1 MKATFKIISGEDL
14 KNEIDIIDYMGDLC
28 DNSLYVGKVIFIDG
42 DLEVDGDFTFKK
54 VTELDS
60 VADFMLI
67 KGNLVVN
74 GDMNPLEETF
84 PNILVL
90 GDMFANNIQ
99 SGEELLMVNG
109 NVSVKNMLSG
119 SYSHGGLKVNGTV
132 TAKYIIN
139 NEHMMLLPN
148 VKANYVINPID
159 DLDDID
165 VEYDPLPY
173 NYFKKDLLEKLESE
187 YLTQIA
193 SWDWD
198 ANVPVNKVMVDVEKL
213 VVAIKQEIK
222 FFKN

>member
-1 MKATFKIISGEDL
+1 MKAEFKIISGEDL

-42 DLEVDGDFTFKK
+42 DLEIDGDFTFKK

-60 VADFMLI
+60 AADFMLI

-90 GDMFANNIQ
+90 GDMSANNLQ
-99 SGEELLMVNG
+99 NGEELLMVNG
-109 NVSVKNMLSG
+109 NVTVKNLLSG

-139 NEHMMLLPN
+139 NEHIMLLPN
-148 VKANYVINPID
+148 IKANYTINPLED
-159 DLDDID
+159 KEEVD

-173 NYFKKDLLEKLESE
+173 NLFKKDLLEKLSNE
-187 YLTQIA
+187 YLTQIE
-193 SWDWD
+193 SFNWDT
-198 ANVPVNKVMVDVEKL
+198 NTSENEIIVDVEKL
-213 VVAIKQEIK
+213 VLAIKQGED
-222 FFKN
+222 FF